1 MVVIGVEQPGAEVR
15 LTLRYDLPDPGL
27 APAVAAH
34 AMSVLTAQRIQTAVA
49 VGYGPEH
56 LVSPVAAALRDCA
69 PGAGVTVTELL
80 RAENQRYWSYVCE
93 DPACCPPEG
102 KPFDVRD
109 HPAARAM
116 AAESARVLASRDAL
130 AATVAP
136 VTGAAAGQMRQAT
149 KEAEEQVAR
158 AIARAARS
166 GRKASVRRLIA
177 TVGLPAVSEGIRRYR
192 GGRRLEPEEAA
203 WLTVVLR
210 DLRVRD
216 DAWSRMRPEH
226 REAHTRL
233 WTDLTRLA
241 QPGYVCAP
249 AALLAFVAWQSGNGA
264 LANVALDRALAE
276 DANYS
281 MAVLLRQ
288 VIDSGAPPSLAR
300 LPMTPEDVAA
310 SYDALDRP
318 GRGQHRN
325 AQRLHAGDRARAP
338 AVPACWAR
346 VDRRSRAAGRA
357 GRACGCCSSAG
368 PARHFSE
375 RDRALLTLLRPH
387 LHQAYLDAA
396 APPPGRTAA
405 HPPALGSAAPGCRR
419 AHQQPGR
426 PPPRRDGGNRAQAPG
441 KRLRQ
446 AARLQP
452 HRRRHPRLPRPGHI
466 GTDDPAAG
474 QLRRRRPGTRP
485 AAKPASRRTLTTT
498 KTPPQQVRRDAAARR
513 RPDTLPEPFVPFGT
527 QLAHFALLCASL

>member
-1 MVVIGVEQPGAEVR
+1 MPAGTPTTTAPATRTPDIETPVTETPVSETPATTTSTATKPAPRRAPGRKGKHRRKPSAPRRGGRRAQSQTGRNAGVAPDAGTPAERRIRIGSPASLLAVVPVLLGFEPGNSMVVIGVGQPGAEVR

-49 VGYGPEH
+49 VGYGPER

-80 RAENQRYWSYVCE
+80 RADNQRYWSYGCE

-109 HPAARAM
+109 DPAARAM
-116 AAESARVLASRDAL
+116 AAGSAGVLASRDAL
-130 AATVAP
+130 ATTVAP
-136 VTGAAAGQMRQAT
+136 VTGAAAEQMRQVT
-149 KEAEEQVAR
+149 REVEEQVAR

-192 GGRRLEPEEAA
+192 GGGRLEPGEAA
-203 WLTVVLR
+203 RLTVVLR

-300 LPMTPEDVAA
+300 LPMTPEEVAA
-310 SYDALDRP
+310 SYDALEARDEDGEDAP
-318 GRGQHRN
+318 T
-325 AQRLHAGDRARAP
+325 AG
-338 AVPACWAR
+338 
-346 VDRRSRAAGRA
+346 
-357 GRACGCCSSAG
+357 
-368 PARHFSE
+368 E
-375 RDRALLTLLRPH
+375 
-387 LHQAYLDAA
+387 
-396 APPPGRTAA
+396 
-405 HPPALGSAAPGCRR
+405 
-419 AHQQPGR
+419 
-426 PPPRRDGGNRAQAPG
+426 
-441 KRLRQ
+441 
-446 AARLQP
+446 
-452 HRRRHPRLPRPGHI
+452 
-466 GTDDPAAG
+466 
-474 QLRRRRPGTRP
+474 
-485 AAKPASRRTLTTT
+485 ASRSGPTVTGYT
-498 KTPPQQVRRDAAARR
+498 A
-513 RPDTLPEPFVPFGT
+513 
-527 QLAHFALLCASL
+527 

>member
-1 MVVIGVEQPGAEVR
+1 MCVPAFREVGGAC
-15 LTLRYDLPDPGL
+15 
-27 APAVAAH
+27 H
-34 AMSVLTAQRIQTAVA
+34 
-49 VGYGPEH
+49 
-56 LVSPVAAALRDCA
+56 
-69 PGAGVTVTELL
+69 
-80 RAENQRYWSYVCE
+80 ENWSYVCE
-93 DPACCPPEG
+93 DPACCPPEGKPFDVRDHPAARAMAAESARVLASRDALAATVAPVTGAAAEQMRQATKEAEDQVARAIARAARSGRKASVRRLIATVGLPAVAEGIRRYRGGRRLEPEEAAWLTVVLRDLRVRDDAWSRMRPEHREAHARLWTDLTRLAQPGYVCCPPEG

-310 SYDALDRP
+310 SYDALEASDEAD
-318 GRGQHRN
+318 GEISDE
-325 AQRLHAGDRARAP
+325 ADEP
-338 AVPACWAR
+338 ADDDDEDVPAGEA
-346 VDRRSRAAGRA
+346 
-357 GRACGCCSSAG
+357 
-368 PARHFSE
+368 
-375 RDRALLTLLRPH
+375 
-387 LHQAYLDAA
+387 
-396 APPPGRTAA
+396 
-405 HPPALGSAAPGCRR
+405 
-419 AHQQPGR
+419 
-426 PPPRRDGGNRAQAPG
+426 
-441 KRLRQ
+441 
-446 AARLQP
+446 
-452 HRRRHPRLPRPGHI
+452 
-466 GTDDPAAG
+466 
-474 QLRRRRPGTRP
+474 
-485 AAKPASRRTLTTT
+485 
-498 KTPPQQVRRDAAARR
+498 
-513 RPDTLPEPFVPFGT
+513 
-527 QLAHFALLCASL
+527 

>member
-1 MVVIGVEQPGAEVR
+1 MLLGFEPGNSMVVIGVGQPGAEVR

-49 VGYGPEH
+49 VGYGAEH

-80 RAENQRYWSYVCE
+80 RAENQRYWSYVCG

-102 KPFDVRD
+102 RPFDVRD

-136 VTGAAAGQMRQAT
+136 MTGAAAEQMRQAT
-149 KEAEEQVAR
+149 REAEEQVAR

-192 GGRRLEPEEAA
+192 GGGCLEPGEAA

-276 DANYS
+276 NANYS

-310 SYDALDRP
+310 SYDALEARDE
-318 GRGQHRN
+318 
-325 AQRLHAGDRARAP
+325 AGDEA
-338 AVPACWAR
+338 
-346 VDRRSRAAGRA
+346 SGEAG
-357 GRACGCCSSAG
+357 
-368 PARHFSE
+368 
-375 RDRALLTLLRPH
+375 D
-387 LHQAYLDAA
+387 Q
-396 APPPGRTAA
+396 A
-405 HPPALGSAAPGCRR
+405 HPDDDEDAP
-419 AHQQPGR
+419 
-426 PPPRRDGGNRAQAPG
+426 
-441 KRLRQ
+441 
-446 AARLQP
+446 
-452 HRRRHPRLPRPGHI
+452 
-466 GTDDPAAG
+466 TAG
-474 QLRRRRPGTRP
+474 E
-485 AAKPASRRTLTTT
+485 
-498 KTPPQQVRRDAAARR
+498 V
-513 RPDTLPEPFVPFGT
+513 
-527 QLAHFALLCASL
+527 

>member
-1 MVVIGVEQPGAEVR
+1 MTQARPSAREASAKKPPARRAPGRKRKSRRQPPASRRGERRARSQTSREAGVAPDAGTDAERRIRIGSPASLLAVVPVLLGFEPANSMVVIGVEQPGAEVR

-27 APAVAAH
+27 APAVAGH

-49 VGYGPEH
+49 VGYGPEN
-56 LVSPVAAALRDCA
+56 LVAPVAAALRECA
-69 PGAGVTVTELL
+69 PETGVTVTELL
-80 RAENQRYWSYVCE
+80 RAENQRYWSYVCK

-136 VTGAAAGQMRQAT
+136 VTGAVAEEMRQAT

-192 GGRRLEPEEAA
+192 GGGRLEPEEAA

-216 DAWSRMRPEH
+216 DAWSRMRPEY

-249 AALLAFVAWQSGNGA
+249 AALLGFVAWQQGNGA
-264 LANVALDRALAE
+264 LANVALDRALA
-276 DANYS
+276 DDPDYS

-288 VIDSGAPPSLAR
+288 AVDSGAPPSLAR

-310 SYDALDRP
+310 SYDALEGSDEADGETSDEANEP
-318 GRGQHRN
+318 
-325 AQRLHAGDRARAP
+325 AGDDDEDAP
-338 AVPACWAR
+338 V
-346 VDRRSRAAGRA
+346 AGEA
-357 GRACGCCSSAG
+357 
-368 PARHFSE
+368 
-375 RDRALLTLLRPH
+375 
-387 LHQAYLDAA
+387 
-396 APPPGRTAA
+396 
-405 HPPALGSAAPGCRR
+405 
-419 AHQQPGR
+419 
-426 PPPRRDGGNRAQAPG
+426 
-441 KRLRQ
+441 
-446 AARLQP
+446 
-452 HRRRHPRLPRPGHI
+452 
-466 GTDDPAAG
+466 
-474 QLRRRRPGTRP
+474 
-485 AAKPASRRTLTTT
+485 
-498 KTPPQQVRRDAAARR
+498 
-513 RPDTLPEPFVPFGT
+513 
-527 QLAHFALLCASL
+527 

>member
-1 MVVIGVEQPGAEVR
+1 MALWISPELSTARRSNPPAALTPRTLGSMTQDLSAGTSSPQPAPGTPAGTPTTTAPATRTPGIETPATETPATPTSTAAKPAPRRAPGRKGKRRRKPPAPRRGERRARSQTGRSAGVAPDAGTPAERRIRIGSPASLLAVVPVLLGFEPGNSMVVIGIGQPGAEVR

-34 AMSVLTAQRIQTAVA
+34 AMSVLAAQRIQTAVA
-49 VGYGPEH
+49 VGYGPER

-69 PGAGVTVTELL
+69 PGAGVSVTELL
-80 RAENQRYWSYVCE
+80 RADNQRYWSYVCE

-102 KPFDVRD
+102 KPFDVSD

-116 AAESARVLASRDAL
+116 AAGNAGVLANRDAL

-136 VTGAAAGQMRQAT
+136 VTGAAAEQMRQAT
-149 KEAEEQVAR
+149 REVEEQVAR

-177 TVGLPAVSEGIRRYR
+177 AVGLPAVSEGIRRYR
-192 GGRRLEPEEAA
+192 GGGRLEPGEAA
-203 WLTVVLR
+203 RLTVVLR

-226 REAHTRL
+226 REAHARL

-276 DANYS
+276 DADYS

-300 LPMTPEDVAA
+300 LPMTPDEVAA
-310 SYDALDRP
+310 SYDALEAEDK
-318 GRGQHRN
+318 
-325 AQRLHAGDRARAP
+325 AGEDAP
-338 AVPACWAR
+338 T
-346 VDRRSRAAGRA
+346 AGEA
-357 GRACGCCSSAG
+357 
-368 PARHFSE
+368 
-375 RDRALLTLLRPH
+375 
-387 LHQAYLDAA
+387 
-396 APPPGRTAA
+396 
-405 HPPALGSAAPGCRR
+405 
-419 AHQQPGR
+419 
-426 PPPRRDGGNRAQAPG
+426 
-441 KRLRQ
+441 
-446 AARLQP
+446 
-452 HRRRHPRLPRPGHI
+452 
-466 GTDDPAAG
+466 
-474 QLRRRRPGTRP
+474 
-485 AAKPASRRTLTTT
+485 
-498 KTPPQQVRRDAAARR
+498 
-513 RPDTLPEPFVPFGT
+513 
-527 QLAHFALLCASL
+527 

>member
-1 MVVIGVEQPGAEVR
+1 MTQDLSAGTSSPQPVPGTPGSTPPARTPTIKAPTTRTSDIEKPATETPAARPSTRRASGRKGKSRRKPPARRRGEGRAQSRTGRDASVAPDAGTAAERRIRIGSPASLLAVVPVLLGFEPGNSMVVIGVEQPGAEVR

-56 LVSPVAAALRDCA
+56 LVSPVATALRDCA

-80 RAENQRYWSYVCE
+80 RAENLRYWSYVCE

-116 AAESARVLASRDAL
+116 AAESAGVLASRDEL

-149 KEAEEQVAR
+149 REAEEQVAR

-300 LPMTPEDVAA
+300 LPMTTEDVAA
-310 SYDALDRP
+310 SYDALEASDEAD
-318 GRGQHRN
+318 GETSDE
-325 AQRLHAGDRARAP
+325 ADEP
-338 AVPACWAR
+338 A
-346 VDRRSRAAGRA
+346 
-357 GRACGCCSSAG
+357 
-368 PARHFSE
+368 
-375 RDRALLTLLRPH
+375 
-387 LHQAYLDAA
+387 
-396 APPPGRTAA
+396 
-405 HPPALGSAAPGCRR
+405 
-419 AHQQPGR
+419 
-426 PPPRRDGGNRAQAPG
+426 
-441 KRLRQ
+441 
-446 AARLQP
+446 
-452 HRRRHPRLPRPGHI
+452 
-466 GTDDPAAG
+466 DDDDEDVPAAG
-474 QLRRRRPGTRP
+474 E
-485 AAKPASRRTLTTT
+485 A
-498 KTPPQQVRRDAAARR
+498 
-513 RPDTLPEPFVPFGT
+513 
-527 QLAHFALLCASL
+527 

>member
-1 MVVIGVEQPGAEVR
+1 MTQDLSAGTSSPQPVPGTPGSTPPARTPTIKAPTTRTSDIEKPATAASASQAKPAPDAPAQAASAQIEASGAAPAQATATQAKPPGRNASATKPSTRRAPGRKGKSRRKPPAPRRGERRAQSRTGRDAGVAPDAGTAAERRIRIGSPASLLAVVPVLLGFEPGNSMVVIGVEQPGAEVR

-80 RAENQRYWSYVCE
+80 RAENQRYWSFVCG

-310 SYDALDRP
+310 SYDALEASDEAD
-318 GRGQHRN
+318 GEISDE
-325 AQRLHAGDRARAP
+325 ADEP
-338 AVPACWAR
+338 ADDDDEDVPAGEA
-346 VDRRSRAAGRA
+346 
-357 GRACGCCSSAG
+357 
-368 PARHFSE
+368 
-375 RDRALLTLLRPH
+375 
-387 LHQAYLDAA
+387 
-396 APPPGRTAA
+396 
-405 HPPALGSAAPGCRR
+405 
-419 AHQQPGR
+419 
-426 PPPRRDGGNRAQAPG
+426 
-441 KRLRQ
+441 
-446 AARLQP
+446 
-452 HRRRHPRLPRPGHI
+452 
-466 GTDDPAAG
+466 
-474 QLRRRRPGTRP
+474 
-485 AAKPASRRTLTTT
+485 
-498 KTPPQQVRRDAAARR
+498 
-513 RPDTLPEPFVPFGT
+513 
-527 QLAHFALLCASL
+527 

>member
-1 MVVIGVEQPGAEVR
+1 MALWISPELSTASRSNPPAALTPRTLGSMTQDLSAGTSSPQPVPGTPAGPPTTTAPATRTPATETPATETPATETPATETPATETPATTTSTAAKPAPRRAPGRKGKYRRKPSAPRRGGRRAQSQTGRSAGVAPDAGTVAERRIRIGSPASLLAVVPVLLGFEPGNSMVVIGVGQPGAEVR
-15 LTLRYDLPDPGL
+15 LTLRYDLPAPGL

-34 AMSVLTAQRIQTAVA
+34 ALSVLTAQRIQTAVA

-69 PGAGVTVTELL
+69 PGADVTVTELL
-80 RAENQRYWSYVCE
+80 RADNQRYWSYVCD

-136 VTGAAAGQMRQAT
+136 ATGAAAEQMRQAT
-149 KEAEEQVAR
+149 RQAEEQVAR

-192 GGRRLEPEEAA
+192 GGGRLESGEAA

-276 DANYS
+276 DPDYS

-300 LPMTPEDVAA
+300 LPMTPEEVAA
-310 SYDALDRP
+310 SYDALEASDE
-318 GRGQHRN
+318 
-325 AQRLHAGDRARAP
+325 A
-338 AVPACWAR
+338 
-346 VDRRSRAAGRA
+346 
-357 GRACGCCSSAG
+357 
-368 PARHFSE
+368 
-375 RDRALLTLLRPH
+375 
-387 LHQAYLDAA
+387 
-396 APPPGRTAA
+396 
-405 HPPALGSAAPGCRR
+405 
-419 AHQQPGR
+419 
-426 PPPRRDGGNRAQAPG
+426 DG
-441 KRLRQ
+441 
-446 AARLQP
+446 
-452 HRRRHPRLPRPGHI
+452 
-466 GTDDPAAG
+466 
-474 QLRRRRPGTRP
+474 
-485 AAKPASRRTLTTT
+485 
-498 KTPPQQVRRDAAARR
+498 
-513 RPDTLPEPFVPFGT
+513 
-527 QLAHFALLCASL
+527 

>member
-1 MVVIGVEQPGAEVR
+1 
-15 LTLRYDLPDPGL
+15 
-27 APAVAAH
+27 
-34 AMSVLTAQRIQTAVA
+34 VLTAQRIQTAVA

-56 LVSPVAAALRDCA
+56 LVSPVAAALRECA
-69 PGAGVTVTELL
+69 PRTGITVTELL
-80 RAENQRYWSYVCE
+80 RAENQRYWSYLCE

-102 KPFDVRD
+102 KPFDVAD

-116 AAESARVLASRDAL
+116 AAEGATVLASRNAL

-149 KEAEEQVAR
+149 REAEEQVAR

-192 GGRRLEPEEAA
+192 AGGRLKLAEAA

-249 AALLAFVAWQSGNGA
+249 ASLLGFVAWQSGNGA
-264 LANVALDRALAE
+264 LANVALDRALEE
-276 DANYS
+276 DPYYS
-281 MAVLLRQ
+281 MATLLRQ

-310 SYDALDRP
+310 SYDALEARDEADTEATDEADEP
-318 GRGQHRN
+318 
-325 AQRLHAGDRARAP
+325 ADPDDEDAPVAGEDEP
-338 AVPACWAR
+338 V
-346 VDRRSRAAGRA
+346 AGEA
-357 GRACGCCSSAG
+357 
-368 PARHFSE
+368 
-375 RDRALLTLLRPH
+375 
-387 LHQAYLDAA
+387 
-396 APPPGRTAA
+396 
-405 HPPALGSAAPGCRR
+405 
-419 AHQQPGR
+419 
-426 PPPRRDGGNRAQAPG
+426 
-441 KRLRQ
+441 
-446 AARLQP
+446 
-452 HRRRHPRLPRPGHI
+452 
-466 GTDDPAAG
+466 
-474 QLRRRRPGTRP
+474 
-485 AAKPASRRTLTTT
+485 
-498 KTPPQQVRRDAAARR
+498 
-513 RPDTLPEPFVPFGT
+513 
-527 QLAHFALLCASL
+527 